1 MQIVNIMRV
10 KNTMVDGSQV
20 SDDDTIDSLMSQAD
34 LSDVVI
40 GQTQGSLPVYQL
52 DEDSDYW
59 VAYVDTM
66 KDCLLYTSRCV

>member
-10 KNTMVDGSQV
+10 KNTMVDGSKV
-20 SDDDTIDSLMSQAD
+20 SDDDTIDSIMSQAD
-34 LSDVVI
+34 ISDVVI
-40 GQTQGSLPVYQL
+40 GQTQGILPVYQL

-66 KDCLLYTSRCV
+66 KDDDNAAV